1 MERGTFLVTE
11 NNGGGITFF
20 ATDNDGIEFVG
31 NGYESNKPQLFND
44 IYTFINEGLQDFD
57 FDSNLL
63 NINGENTGY
72 DEDFEPQQIDKYLS
86 DNNHKTTRA
95 IIQMFEDNT
104 IVIRLD
110 RCGNNGKSVIN
121 HVAKLFELGED
132 CPKLIIRSY

>member
-1 MERGTFLVTE
+1 MERGSFFVTE

-31 NGYESNKPQLFND
+31 NNYELNKSQLFND
-44 IYTFINEGLQDFD
+44 IYTFIYEGLMDFD

-63 NINGENTGY
+63 NINGADNSHG
-72 DEDFEPQQIDKYLS
+72 DFEAQSVEVYIS
-86 DNNHKTTRA
+86 ENRHETTKT
-95 IIQMFEDNT
+95 IIKMFEDNT
-104 IVIRLD
+104 ITIHLD
-110 RCGNNGKSVIN
+110 RCGNNGKAVVN